1 MNRGAEQDPE
11 RNSFMLLDPHTY
23 SDPDPDPV
31 PGFKIALYVEKIMR
45 KFIFP

>member
-1 MNRGAEQDPE
+1 MNRSAEPDPE

-23 SDPDPDPV
+23 SDPDPV
-31 PGFKIALYVEKIMR
+31 PGFKIALYIEKIMR